1 MPKSDS
7 LIAESIKLII
17 VSLVID
23 FHHILSEE
31 RRQRQSLPPYVFS
44 ALFMSVEEIV
54 LIVRCSKVILCPGLT
69 SERFAVT
76 DLLKV
81 VQSAGDSAVAVG
93 VESVEVDGSPAVNAG
108 VDFGTFQD
116 RLSVSVHNAG
126 SGCAVGV
133 DEVAVLVSLIVRSFQ
148 IAVAERGLD
157 SGKGGN
163 RLAVALQL
171 ALSLLISCWMAA
183 LIFST
188 VAVSDFGMMRET
200 LYLGVPPLMDF
211 GSQTLAYDHLVL
223 TPVITFVAFIN
234 LGMIL
239 SSLIFEIIFCRIDC
253 RAFV

>member
-1 MPKSDS
+1 MQDPLREPDEPLPRSQRCRIPKGRCRCRRAIP

-31 RRQRQSLPPYVFS
+31 RRQRQFLPPYVFS

-116 RLSVSVHNAG
+116 RLSVSVPQ
-126 SGCAVGV
+126 C
-133 DEVAVLVSLIVRSFQ
+133 R
-148 IAVAERGLD
+148 ERM
-157 SGKGGN
+157 
-163 RLAVALQL
+163 R
-171 ALSLLISCWMAA
+171 CW
-183 LIFST
+183 
-188 VAVSDFGMMRET
+188 R
-200 LYLGVPPLMDF
+200 
-211 GSQTLAYDHLVL
+211 
-223 TPVITFVAFIN
+223 
-234 LGMIL
+234 
-239 SSLIFEIIFCRIDC
+239 
-253 RAFV
+253 